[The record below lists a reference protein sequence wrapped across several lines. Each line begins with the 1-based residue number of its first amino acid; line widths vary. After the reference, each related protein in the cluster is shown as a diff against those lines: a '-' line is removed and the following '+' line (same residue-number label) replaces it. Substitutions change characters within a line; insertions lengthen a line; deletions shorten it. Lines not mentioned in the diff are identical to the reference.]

1 MKIPAI
7 LRALLNCIF
16 SSVYCIPNTSR
27 SGHLQVAFL
36 AEGAF
41 GAVMK
46 VSCNRPLQN
55 CIGCEGVG
63 KEYIYSGVSP
73 VT

>member
-1 MKIPAI
+1 MKIFAI

-16 SSVYCIPNTSR
+16 SSGDCILNTNR
-27 SGHLQVAFL
+27 LGHLQVAFL

-46 VSCNRPLQN
+46 VSCNRPLQAM
-55 CIGCEGVG
+55 GV
-63 KEYIYSGVSP
+63 KVLEKNTVYLQ
-73 VT
+73 